1 MRGGEVGT
9 RDPFSERPLSLR
21 IEAALICGSR
31 LVDDYLAGAPA
42 ISAFYAGH
50 PLDGGAY
57 RDKLAEVQRRF
68 DRPARERAA
77 AALRPTSAGA
87 AERLR
92 RFVEEGGAMVTT
104 GQQTGLFTGPL
115 YTIHKILSAIRVAE
129 ALEAELGV
137 LVLPVFWAASEDHD
151 FTEVN
156 HAWAVDGA
164 GELHRFGVHATERRA
179 VPMSEMR
186 LGPDVESAFDGFA
199 QAIGA
204 DGDASGI
211 LTRVRAAYQPG
222 RTVAEA
228 FRDTM
233 AELFSGFDLLVT
245 DAADPAL
252 KEASAEVLLAEAA
265 NAAEHE
271 RLVAEQTA
279 ALEASGYPS
288 QVVVAEGA
296 TNLFIQGVAGARG
309 PGGRARLQ
317 RDGGGF
323 IAPEVRRRFTRSEL
337 ESLLREQPGALS
349 PNVLLRPVVESAVFP
364 TLAYV
369 AGPAETAYFA
379 QIGPLFDALGI
390 RMPLVFPRFAALIA
404 PAEAEEARAA
414 LDITEDELRLPEHE
428 LVERAARRRIPPEVA
443 EQLLALRRAIVGGF
457 GGVIDAARPIDRNLD
472 LALGARRNR
481 AIVEVARAERK
492 IIRHVKRNDAELR
505 RGTSLARNHLW
516 PNGQP
521 QERVLTVFQY
531 LLRQPSLLHDLAA
544 AMHVQLRPAAVPA

>member
-1 MRGGEVGT
+1 M
-9 RDPFSERPLSLR
+9 SLR
-21 IEAALICGSR
+21 IEAGPVRGSR

-50 PLDGGAY
+50 PLDPAAY

-68 DRPARERAA
+68 DRPARVRAA
-77 AALRPTSAGA
+77 AALRPTSEGA

-92 RFVEEGGAMVTT
+92 RFVDEGGAMVTT

-115 YTIHKILSAIRVAE
+115 YTIHKILSAIRLAE

-151 FTEVN
+151 FAEVN
-156 HAWAVDGA
+156 HAWAVDPA
-164 GELHRFGVHATERRA
+164 GELHRFGVQATARRA

-186 LGPDVESAFDGFA
+186 LGKDAESVFDAFA
-199 QAIGA
+199 QAVGA
-204 DGDASGI
+204 DGDTSGV
-211 LTRVRAAYQPG
+211 LTRLRDTYEPG
-222 RTVAEA
+222 RPVAEA
-228 FRDTM
+228 FRGTI
-233 AELFSGFDLLVT
+233 AELFARFDLLLT

-252 KEASAEVLLAEAA
+252 KDASAEILLAEAA

-279 ALEASGYPS
+279 ALEAAGYPS

-296 TNLFIQGVAGARG
+296 TNLFIHGVAGGRGG
-309 PGGRARLQ
+309 PGGRERLQ
-317 RDGGGF
+317 RDGDGF
-323 IAPEVRRRFTRSEL
+323 IAPEIRRRFTRAEL
-337 ESLLREQPGALS
+337 ESLLRDQPGALS
-349 PNVLLRPVVESAVFP
+349 PNVFLRPVVESAVFP

-369 AGPAETAYFA
+369 GGPAETAYFA
-379 QIGPLFDALGI
+379 QIGPLFEALGI
-390 RMPLVFPRFAALIA
+390 RMPLVFPRFAALIV

-414 LDITEDELRLPEHE
+414 LAITDEELRLPEHE
-428 LVERAARRRIPPEVA
+428 LIERVARRRVPPEVA
-443 EQLLALRRAIVGGF
+443 DQLRALRASIVSGF
-457 GGVIDAARPIDRNLD
+457 GSVIDAANSIDPNLD
-472 LALGARRNR
+472 LAIGARRNR
-481 AIVEVARAERK
+481 AIVEVAKAERK

-505 RGTSLARNHLW
+505 RGIALARNHLR
-516 PNGQP
+516 PRGQP

-531 LLRQPSLLHDLAA
+531 WIRQPSLLHDLAA

>member
-1 MRGGEVGT
+1 
-9 RDPFSERPLSLR
+9 LSLR
-21 IEAALICGSR
+21 IEAAPICGSR
-31 LVDDYLAGAPA
+31 LVDDYMAGTPA

-50 PLDGGAY
+50 PLDASAY
-57 RDKLAEVQRRF
+57 REKLAEVQRRF

-92 RFVEEGGAMVTT
+92 RFVVEGGAMVTT

-115 YTIHKILSAIRVAE
+115 YTIHKILSAIRLAE

-151 FTEVN
+151 FAEVN
-156 HAWAVDGA
+156 HAWGVDGA
-164 GELHRFGVHATERRA
+164 GEIHRFGVQATDRRA

-186 LGPDVESAFDGFA
+186 LGADVESTFDGFA

-211 LTRVRAAYQPG
+211 LTRIRATYQPG

-228 FRDTM
+228 FRATI
-233 AELFSGFDLLVT
+233 AELFSGFDLLIT

-252 KEASAEVLLAEAA
+252 KAASAEILLAEAA
-265 NAAEHE
+265 HAAEHE

-279 ALEASGYPS
+279 ALEAARYPS

-296 TNLFIQGVAGARG
+296 TNLFIHGVAGASG
-309 PGGRARLQ
+309 PGGRERLQ
-317 RDGGGF
+317 RDGDGF
-323 IAPEVRRRFTRSEL
+323 IAPEIRRRFTRAEL
-337 ESLLREQPGALS
+337 ESLLRDEPGALS
-349 PNVLLRPVVESAVFP
+349 PNVFLRPVVESAVFP

-369 AGPAETAYFA
+369 GGPAETAYFA
-379 QIGPLFDALGI
+379 QISPLFEALNI

-414 LDITEDELRLPEHE
+414 LAITDEELRLPEHE
-428 LVERAARRRIPPEVA
+428 LFDRVARRRIPPEVA
-443 EQLLALRRAIVGGF
+443 EQLRSLRGAMVSGF
-457 GGVIDAARPIDRNLD
+457 GGVIDAAHAIDPNLD
-472 LALGARRNR
+472 LAIGARRNR
-481 AIVEVARAERK
+481 AIMEVAKAERK
-492 IIRHVKRNDAELR
+492 VVRHVKRNDAELR
-505 RGTSLARNHLW
+505 RGTALARNHLR

-531 LLRQPSLLHDLAA
+531 LIRQPSLLHDLAA

>member
-1 MRGGEVGT
+1 VIFF
-9 RDPFSERPLSLR
+9 PERPLSLR
-21 IEAALICGSR
+21 IEAEPIRGSR
-31 LVDDYLAGAPA
+31 LVDDYMAGAPA

-50 PLDGGAY
+50 PLDPAAY
-57 RDKLAEVQRRF
+57 REKLAEVQRRF

-77 AALRPTSAGA
+77 AALRPTSTGA

-115 YTIHKILSAIRVAE
+115 YTIHKILSAIRLAE

-151 FTEVN
+151 FAEVN
-156 HAWAVDGA
+156 HAWAVDNAGA
-164 GELHRFGVHATERRA
+164 IRRFGIQATDRRA

-186 LGPDVESAFDGFA
+186 LGSDVESAFDGFA

-204 DGDASGI
+204 DGDASNI
-211 LTRVRAAYQPG
+211 FTRVRAAYQPG
-222 RTVAEA
+222 RTVAEG
-228 FRDTM
+228 FRDTI

-252 KEASAEVLLAEAA
+252 KQASAEILLAEAA

-271 RLVAEQTA
+271 RLVRAQTTL
-279 ALEASGYPS
+279 LELAGYPS
-288 QVVVAEGA
+288 QVLVAEGA
-296 TNLFIQGVAGARG
+296 TNLFIHGVAGARG
-309 PGGRARLQ
+309 PGGRERLQ
-317 RDGGGF
+317 RDGDGF
-323 IAPEVRRRFTRSEL
+323 IAPEIRRRFTQGEL
-337 ESLLREQPGALS
+337 ESLLRDQPGALS
-349 PNVLLRPVVESAVFP
+349 PNVFLRPVVESAVFP

-369 AGPAETAYFA
+369 GGPAETAYFA
-379 QIGPLFDALGI
+379 QIGPLFEALNI

-414 LDITEDELRLPEHE
+414 LAITDEELRLPEHE
-428 LVERAARRRIPPEVA
+428 LIERVARRRIPPEVA
-443 EQLLALRRAIVGGF
+443 EQLLALRRSIVSGF
-457 GGVIDAARPIDRNLD
+457 GSVIDAAHSIDPNLD
-472 LALGARRNR
+472 LAIGARRNR
-481 AIVEVARAERK
+481 AIVEVAKAERK

-505 RGTSLARNHLW
+505 RGTALARNHLR

-531 LLRQPSLLHDLAA
+531 LIHQPTLLHDLAA

>member
-1 MRGGEVGT
+1 
-9 RDPFSERPLSLR
+9 LSLR
-21 IEAALICGSR
+21 IEAGPIRGSR
-31 LVDDYLAGAPA
+31 LVDDYLAGAPG

-50 PLDGGAY
+50 PLDPAAY
-57 RDKLAEVQRRF
+57 RAKLAEVQRRF
-68 DRPARERAA
+68 DRPARGRTA

-115 YTIHKILSAIRVAE
+115 YTIHKILSAIRLAE

-151 FTEVN
+151 FAEVN

-164 GELHRFGVHATERRA
+164 GELHRFGIQATDRRA

-186 LGPDVESAFDGFA
+186 LGSNVESAFDGFA
-199 QAIGA
+199 QAIDP
-204 DGDASGI
+204 DGDALRV
-211 LTRVRAAYQPG
+211 LTRIRAAYQPG
-222 RTVAEA
+222 RTMAEA
-228 FRDTM
+228 FRDTI

-252 KEASAEVLLAEAA
+252 KAASAEILLAEAA

-279 ALEASGYPS
+279 ALEAAGYPS

-296 TNLFIQGVAGARG
+296 TNLFIQGVEGARG
-309 PGGRARLQ
+309 PGGRERLQ
-317 RDGGGF
+317 RDGDGF
-323 IAPEVRRRFTRSEL
+323 IASEIRRRFTRAEL
-337 ESLLREQPGALS
+337 ESLLRDQPGALS
-349 PNVLLRPVVESAVFP
+349 PNVFLRPVVESAVFP

-369 AGPAETAYFA
+369 GGPAETAYFA
-379 QIGPLFDALGI
+379 QIGPLFEASNI

-414 LDITEDELRLPEHE
+414 LAITDEELRLPEHE
-428 LVERAARRRIPPEVA
+428 LVERVARRRIPPEVA
-443 EQLLALRRAIVGGF
+443 EQLRALRGSIVSGF
-457 GGVIDAARPIDRNLD
+457 GSVIDAAHAIDPNLD
-472 LALGARRNR
+472 LAIGARRNR
-481 AIVEVARAERK
+481 AIMEVAKAERK
-492 IIRHVKRNDAELR
+492 VVRHVKRNDAELR
-505 RGTSLARNHLW
+505 RGTSLARNHLR
-516 PNGQP
+516 PRGLP

-531 LLRQPSLLHDLAA
+531 LIRQPSLLHDLAA